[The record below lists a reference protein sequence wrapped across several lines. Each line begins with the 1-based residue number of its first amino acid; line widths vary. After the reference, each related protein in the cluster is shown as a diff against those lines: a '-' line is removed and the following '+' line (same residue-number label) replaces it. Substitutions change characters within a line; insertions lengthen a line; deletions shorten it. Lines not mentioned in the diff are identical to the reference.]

1 MIDANKNIDD
11 RKMNGASWQD
21 HHFNLSFVLVSLAT
35 FQFTDTKLATKHIS
49 LFFVLRK
56 RKTFEW
62 KTLPKRPVNIWTCFL
77 YFGYFVILF

>member
-1 MIDANKNIDD
+1 MPIKNIDD
-11 RKMNGASWQD
+11 TKMNGASWQD

-56 RKTFEW
+56 RKTLSG
-62 KTLPKRPVNIWTCFL
+62 KHYQRGP
-77 YFGYFVILF
+77 